1 MPLRFSKRG
10 KQSEYNKLLDE
21 FDGRGKSFKE
31 CVNYL
36 IDQGF
41 SLSQANNA
49 VHVYRKGDATEAQFR
64 LSHAQRNELLDDFDA
79 ITKTP
84 KECVDY
90 LRSLGCT
97 YRQATSAVYKYRQE
111 RGLIGYGS

>member
-1 MPLRFSKRG
+1 MPLTFWKRG
-10 KQSEYNKLLDE
+10 KQSEYNKLLDQ
-21 FDGRGKSFKE
+21 FHGWSKDFKE

-41 SLSQANNA
+41 SPSQANNA
-49 VHVYRKGDATEAQFR
+49 VHVYRKGGTTQSQFR
-64 LSHAQRNELLDDFDA
+64 LSRDRRNELLNSFGA
-79 ITKTP
+79 VTKTP

-111 RGLIGYGS
+111 KGLIGHGS